1 MTISELIINWTEG
14 ERKQHANLIKECL
27 EREQLLN
34 DLSSKTEAME
44 EDLVK
49 RFEHLFSGL
58 MYLKGSMN
66 KASDH
71 MENIYL
77 RWTSPQGNS

>member
-14 ERKQHANLIKECL
+14 ERKQHANLITECL
-27 EREQLLN
+27 EREQHLK
-34 DLSSKTEAME
+34 DLRSKTEGME
-44 EDLVK
+44 EDLLK

-58 MYLKGSMN
+58 THLERDIN
-66 KASDH
+66 KASNK

-77 RWTSPQGNS
+77 CWAKPQGNS